1 MKKYGLIILLLGLS
15 QLGFSQDRD
24 GRVMERIEAQK
35 VAFFTQHLDLTV
47 EESQNFWPIY
57 NKYQE
62 LEKELRKQYK
72 PNAQSKDMTD
82 EKASKMIADFFEME
96 EKQLDLKKS
105 LFKELN
111 GVIPPQKIMK
121 LHFAEKQFKQRLL
134 KQIKENRNIRRSKD

>member
-1 MKKYGLIILLLGLS
+1 MKKYCLIILFLGLA

-47 EESQNFWPIY
+47 EESQVFWPIY
-57 NKYQE
+57 NKYRD
-62 LEKELRKQYK
+62 LGKELRIQYK
-72 PNAQSKDMTD
+72 PEAQSKDMTD
-82 EKASKMIADFFEME
+82 GKASKMIADYFEFE

-111 GVIPPQKIMK
+111 GVIPPQKIVK

-134 KQIKENRNIRRSKD
+134 KQIKENRNNRKSKR